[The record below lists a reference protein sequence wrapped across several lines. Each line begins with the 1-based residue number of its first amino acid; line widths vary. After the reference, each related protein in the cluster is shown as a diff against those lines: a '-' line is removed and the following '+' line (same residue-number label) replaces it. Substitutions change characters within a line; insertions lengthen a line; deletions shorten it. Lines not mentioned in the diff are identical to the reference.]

1 MSLSSPKDSIPKQIY
16 EVLEASMAATPTSTT
31 FFYMSSIWVRE
42 IIILLLI
49 EVYRGYYIAI
59 GLLMIND
66 VTIDG

>member
-1 MSLSSPKDSIPKQIY
+1 
-16 EVLEASMAATPTSTT
+16 MATTPTSTT
-31 FFYMSSIWVRE
+31 FFYMSSIWVRDI